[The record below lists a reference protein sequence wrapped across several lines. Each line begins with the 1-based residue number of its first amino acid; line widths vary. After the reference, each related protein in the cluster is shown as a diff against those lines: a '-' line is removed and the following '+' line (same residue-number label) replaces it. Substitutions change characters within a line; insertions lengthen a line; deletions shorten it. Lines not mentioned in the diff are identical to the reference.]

1 MTSQFNEL
9 PKQTES
15 LATELVDAAY
25 SVHSELGPGLLESI
39 YETCLC
45 HELSLRGIE
54 YEQQVVLPIAYKDL
68 VIEGGLRLDLILDRR
83 IIVELKAVE
92 QIVTVH
98 RAQILTYMKLAGY
111 RLGFL
116 INFNVSTIK
125 QGIERL
131 IL

>member
-1 MTSQFNEL
+1 MTSQLIEL
-9 PKQTES
+9 PRRTEE

-39 YETCLC
+39 YERCLC

-54 YEQQVVLPIAYKDL
+54 FEQQVVLPIAYKDL
-68 VIEGGLRLDLILDRR
+68 MIEGGLRLDLIVDRQ

-92 QIVTVH
+92 KIITVH
-98 RAQILTYMKLAGY
+98 RAQILTYMKLAGF

-116 INFNVSTIK
+116 VNFNVPKIK

>member
-1 MTSQFNEL
+1 LTSQLIEL
-9 PKQTES
+9 PRRTEE

-39 YETCLC
+39 YERCLC

-54 YEQQVVLPIAYKDL
+54 FEQQVVLPIAYKDL
-68 VIEGGLRLDLILDRR
+68 MIEGGLRLDLIVDRQ

-92 QIVTVH
+92 KIITVH
-98 RAQILTYMKLAGY
+98 RAQILTYMKLAGF

-116 INFNVSTIK
+116 VNFNVPKIK

>member
-1 MTSQFNEL
+1 MTSQLSEL
-9 PKQTES
+9 PRRTEE

-25 SVHSELGPGLLESI
+25 SVHFELGPGLLESV
-39 YETCLC
+39 YERCLC
-45 HELSLRGIE
+45 HELSLRGIQF
-54 YEQQVVLPIAYKDL
+54 EQQVVLPIAYKDL
-68 VIEGGLRLDLILDRR
+68 VIDGGLRLDLILERQ

-92 QIVTVH
+92 KLITVH

-116 INFNVSTIK
+116 INFNVPRIK

>member
-1 MTSQFNEL
+1 MTSQLAEL
-9 PKQTES
+9 PRRTEA

-39 YETCLC
+39 YERCLC
-45 HELSLRGIE
+45 HELSLRGITV
-54 YEQQVVLPIAYKDL
+54 EQQVVLPIAYKDM
-68 VIEGGLRLDLILDRR
+68 VIDGALRLDLIVDRQ

-92 QIVTVH
+92 KIISVH

-116 INFNVSTIK
+116 INFNVPMIK